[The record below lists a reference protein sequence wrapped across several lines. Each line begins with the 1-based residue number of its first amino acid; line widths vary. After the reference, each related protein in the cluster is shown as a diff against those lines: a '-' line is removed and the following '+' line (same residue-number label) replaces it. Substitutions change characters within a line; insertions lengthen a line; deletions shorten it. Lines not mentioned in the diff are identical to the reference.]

1 MLTLT
6 ARWPLAGMVLPLVL
20 AGCAAGSRSSGSE
33 VASPTPTREYRLVD
47 DLCDQLDPTPLT
59 TLSGIPTTQTKD
71 TPVRPEARHRSL
83 SCGLSAVDRENAWVY
98 SLQVTVI
105 LDGAATPAAK
115 KLTSRG
121 AERTVPDL
129 GDRALIHIADTL
141 TLDNPVREGQ
151 KVQSQTGMLRVVE
164 GRLHLQ
170 LSYSGHSGTAPAV
183 VDAEALLTGYARQTL
198 ELLGG

>member
-20 AGCAAGSRSSGSE
+20 AGCAAGSRSASSE
-33 VASPTPTREYRLVD
+33 AASPPPTRDYRLVD

-59 TLSGIPTTQTKD
+59 TLTGIPTTQTKY

-83 SCGLSAVDRENAWVY
+83 RCGLSAVDRENAWVY
-98 SLQVTVI
+98 SLQVTVS
-105 LDGAATPAAK
+105 LDDAANPAEG

-151 KVQSQTGMLRVVE
+151 RIQSQTGTLRVVE
-164 GRLHLQ
+164 GRLGLQ